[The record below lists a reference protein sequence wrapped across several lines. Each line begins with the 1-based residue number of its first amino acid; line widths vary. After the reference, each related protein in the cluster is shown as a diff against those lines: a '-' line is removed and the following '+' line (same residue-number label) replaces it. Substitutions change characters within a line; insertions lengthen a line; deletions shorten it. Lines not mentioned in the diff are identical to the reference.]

1 MKQEINTLRLPSDRK
16 RNARALGPASVQRR
30 YLISQSLTRF
40 IRCHHKLSLAYH
52 EEVSL
57 TRLFLCNRWIG
68 WSDRFSLYLGCAGN
82 DEHGT
87 YGKSHLVLVLPP
99 LFEYGL
105 EPTTVVQV
113 SISEIV
119 AKYQVMRGSDP
130 RDRMV

>member
-1 MKQEINTLRLPSDRK
+1 MRRCSLPGSPCVIDGSAGPTGS
-16 RNARALGPASVQRR
+16 NPYARGERFWPGGG
-30 YLISQSLTRF
+30 ITRV
-40 IRCHHKLSLAYH
+40 ICHPY
-52 EEVSL
+52 
-57 TRLFLCNRWIG
+57 
-68 WSDRFSLYLGCAGN
+68 SLYLGCAGN